1 MSLAT
6 DNTFLNDLISE
17 VGNQTLQRFGLNIFN
32 LNTYNAY
39 SASAQANMNVSET
52 YNKHKKND
60 KFYGTAFEELQAG
73 HHNVQDSLKNK
84 SRETVT
90 TDRISDDDSKNKFS
104 TREPFKKNDPVTD
117 RVTIDSNGNIIATYQ
132 DKVVLNTKD
141 LMQDRYLDNDYI
153 TVPSDDYERR
163 KNEFQEMAQNAKD
176 EATRE
181 KAKQFLA
188 KLQKGNF
195 TREEAMNPRFTAVK
209 QQAEQA
215 VNHIGQTAFSDG
227 INMALSTLAS
237 GFIFEAKLYYS
248 GKSSETLLEHLSRL
262 LKKTLD
268 QFKDGMQRGGSFAGI
283 DIIISTVSSIFK
295 GVFSSIK
302 NIWDA
307 LRNSFKSIY
316 NGIYDYVTG
325 KIKTKAELFSVIF
338 KSLSSAIAV
347 FGIALFETKLKLYVG
362 DILATA
368 ISIIIGSFVVV
379 SIPKIIDWFM
389 GKFQATKLAKMRADE
404 IAKLCDEELPKIIT
418 QREHLESEMNIYY
431 NNHYARLNTAFSNL
445 NIAIESNNSE
455 LTLSSLKS
463 ITQEY
468 GVKSDLMSFD
478 EFDDLMLSDKPLRF

>member
-1 MSLAT
+1 MTTAT
-6 DNTFLNDLISE
+6 GNVFLDDLISE

-39 SASAQANMNVSET
+39 NASVEGSINIFDT
-52 YNKHKKND
+52 YDKKKNNE
-60 KFYGTAFEELQAG
+60 KGYHGHAFEELEATA
-73 HHNVQDSLKNK
+73 HNIHNSLHNINQKNI
-84 SRETVT
+84 T
-90 TDRISDDDSKNKFS
+90 TDRDKNSKS
-104 TREPFKKNDPVTD
+104 NDTVTD
-117 RVTIDSNGNIIATYQ
+117 RVTYKTDSNRDIIDNIPPVSRYQ
-132 DKVVLNTKD
+132 DKAVESTKA
-141 LMQDRYLDNDYI
+141 LMKERYLENDHM
-153 TVPSDDYERR
+153 TVPADDYD
-163 KNEFQEMAQNAKD
+163 KKKASL
-176 EATRE
+176 E
-181 KAKQFLA
+181 KKIITSKTPEEKILA
-188 KLQKGNF
+188 EQTLSRLQKGNF
-195 TREEAMNPRFTAVK
+195 TREEAKNPRFTAVK
-209 QQAEQA
+209 LQAEQA
-215 VNHIGQTAFSDG
+215 ANHIGQTALSDG
-227 INMALSTLAS
+227 INTALSTLAS
-237 GFIFEAKLYYS
+237 GFIAEVRLYYS
-248 GKSSETLLEHLSRL
+248 GKSSDSLWEHLSRL
-262 LKKTLD
+262 IKKTFA
-268 QFKDGMQRGGSFAGI
+268 QFKEGMKRGGSFAGI

-325 KIKTKAELFSVIF
+325 KIKTKAELFSVIL

-347 FGIALFETKLKLYVG
+347 FGIALFETKLKVYVG

-418 QREHLESEMNIYY
+418 QREYLESEMNIYY